1 MSSKTVRDVFYR
13 HRRQSYHIFM
23 SFSDG
28 SVSKVSIQSNKDKA
42 LELVD
47 KLQKQ
52 YKVGRHRPKRTSD
65 MAIGAIVGNHTLQ

>member
-1 MSSKTVRDVFYR
+1 MAKAVRDVFYR
-13 HRRQSYHIFM
+13 HRRQSYHVFM

-28 SVSKVSIQSNKDKA
+28 SVSKVSIQSSKDKA

-47 KLQKQ
+47 QLQKQ
-52 YKVGRHRPKRTSD
+52 HKVGRHRPKRTSD